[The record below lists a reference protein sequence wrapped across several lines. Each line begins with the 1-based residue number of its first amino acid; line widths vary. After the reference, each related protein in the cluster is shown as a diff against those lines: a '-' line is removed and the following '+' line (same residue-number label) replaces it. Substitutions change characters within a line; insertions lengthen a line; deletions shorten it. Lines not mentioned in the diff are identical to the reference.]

1 MLHAKVACN
10 KLSDTCY
17 FVTLIIIAISLVSPC
32 HHSAPHSRK
41 DKRSVF
47 FVKYNSSERMLK
59 AGSEK
64 PSIKTKEEDA
74 PRTRPHF
81 SVSKNMN
88 VAFDPAKYTCD
99 EPSSTD
105 CSNKTNIFKSKVIS
119 EFRRVLKESFEEND
133 FYHVKYEKV
142 KSKEL
147 EFCRLRRASV
157 RTVSWRDPP
166 FDWNEIGSYI
176 PVGPLFSQTNAT
188 CAVIASAGS
197 LKGSKLGT
205 FIDQH
210 DIVMRFNHAPTR
222 KYETDVGSKTT
233 IRVVNSQ
240 VVTKPEFKLLT
251 AKLFR
256 NISIAAWDPGKF
268 NQSLNDWI
276 KTPDFNLFENFKKY
290 HEKYPGSNFHLVDPR
305 SIWRAWT
312 ALQDK
317 TDVKIMR
324 NPPTS
329 GFIGLGLLMPVCR
342 FVDMIEYIPSS
353 RMNGLCHY
361 YDSEINSV
369 CTFGTW
375 HPLAAEK
382 LYVLR
387 MNNASDFSTF
397 QRGIVRIRLD
407 SAAC

>member
-1 MLHAKVACN
+1 MSHATMSRN
-10 KLSDTCY
+10 KLNDACY
-17 FVTLIIIAISLVSPC
+17 LMLLVAVAFSLVASS
-32 HHSAPHSRK
+32 HHSAKHARK

-47 FVKYNSSERMLK
+47 YVKYNSSERLLK

-64 PSIKTKEEDA
+64 PSVKTNEQDA

-81 SVSKNMN
+81 SVSKTAN
-88 VAFDPAKYTCD
+88 VAFDPVKYACD

-105 CSNKTNIFKSKVIS
+105 CINKTRIFKSKVIS

-133 FYHVKYEKV
+133 YYQVRYQRV
-142 KSKEL
+142 KSDEL
-147 EFCRLRRASV
+147 DVCRLRRASV
-157 RTVSWRDPP
+157 RTVSWRDSP

-176 PVGPLFSQTNAT
+176 PVGPLFSQRNAS

-210 DIVMRFNHAPTR
+210 DIVMRFNNAPTR
-222 KYETDVGSKTT
+222 KYEMDVGSKTT
-233 IRVVNSQ
+233 VRVVNSQ
-240 VVTKPEFKLLT
+240 VVSKPEFKLLT

-268 NQSLNDWI
+268 NQSLKDWI
-276 KTPDFNLFENFKKY
+276 KKPDFNLFENFKKY
-290 HEKYPGSNFHLVDPR
+290 HEKYSGSNFHLVDPR

-317 TDVKIMR
+317 TDIKIMR

-329 GFIGLGLLMPVCR
+329 GFIGLGLLMPACR

-369 CTFGTW
+369 CTFGSW

-382 LYVLR
+382 LFVLR
-387 MNNASDFSTF
+387 MNNASDFNTF

-407 SAAC
+407 SGVC